1 LSEFP
6 ADAGHQNRLAQGQEL
21 LLDGHQ
27 RLADAQARYSR
38 NMTGRFPTHLV
49 SVVCDRTEISALSA
63 ALMNTARKDWMS
75 LENLHTEMPLTEDF
89 AQPPLPAFAGRV
101 KCRSIYAA
109 AAMDDPSVGIFEMLW
124 ERATPLKGHP
134 PAGATGG
141 LTRVQQLVLELRPPG
156 ALRWRVQAC
165 CDQRCGAAGVS
176 TWVAVVAA
184 TVLPQPHPA
193 AIGAQRR
200 AAGPPRPVT
209 AAAHRPWQPR
219 QGQPPGP
226 GHPTRAMRPPARQ
239 DLPRCQPRC
248 HDPVQPGG
256 TDHQCRPRH

>member
-1 LSEFP
+1 MNTAPPAPRPPASTASQPASQGKELSSHQREDPSTSPLSCSASWP
-6 ADAGHQNRLAQGQEL
+6 ARSGPGWCQQIVGVPGDAGHQNRLAQGQEL

-89 AQPPLPAFAGRV
+89 AQPPLAAFAGRV

-109 AAMDDPSVGIFEMLW
+109 ATMDDPSVGIFEMLW

-141 LTRVQQLVLELRPPG
+141 LTRVQQLVLELR
-156 ALRWRVQAC
+156 
-165 CDQRCGAAGVS
+165 
-176 TWVAVVAA
+176 
-184 TVLPQPHPA
+184 
-193 AIGAQRR
+193 
-200 AAGPPRPVT
+200 
-209 AAAHRPWQPR
+209 
-219 QGQPPGP
+219 
-226 GHPTRAMRPPARQ
+226 
-239 DLPRCQPRC
+239 
-248 HDPVQPGG
+248 
-256 TDHQCRPRH
+256 

>member
-1 LSEFP
+1 MSEFP

-21 LLDGHQ
+21 LWTATSGSPT
-27 RLADAQARYSR
+27 RARYSR
-38 NMTGRFPTHLV
+38 NMTGRSRTHLV

-134 PAGATGG
+134 PAGAT
-141 LTRVQQLVLELRPPG
+141 
-156 ALRWRVQAC
+156 
-165 CDQRCGAAGVS
+165 
-176 TWVAVVAA
+176 AV
-184 TVLPQPHPA
+184 
-193 AIGAQRR
+193 
-200 AAGPPRPVT
+200 
-209 AAAHRPWQPR
+209 
-219 QGQPPGP
+219 
-226 GHPTRAMRPPARQ
+226 
-239 DLPRCQPRC
+239 
-248 HDPVQPGG
+248 
-256 TDHQCRPRH
+256 